1 MKFCFLSKCSL
12 TDKARLP
19 SPQSARFPTQTVL
32 KVDGSRLDLDSTSSS
47 PCMLRRMS
55 VSVPPPFSC
64 ALSSHLVMPLLNL
77 TEQKR
82 EDAEKAAR
90 YSMSEER
97 DRTRK
102 AGIA

>member
-1 MKFCFLSKCSL
+1 
-12 TDKARLP
+12 
-19 SPQSARFPTQTVL
+19 
-32 KVDGSRLDLDSTSSS
+32 
-47 PCMLRRMS
+47 
-55 VSVPPPFSC
+55 
-64 ALSSHLVMPLLNL
+64 MPLLNL